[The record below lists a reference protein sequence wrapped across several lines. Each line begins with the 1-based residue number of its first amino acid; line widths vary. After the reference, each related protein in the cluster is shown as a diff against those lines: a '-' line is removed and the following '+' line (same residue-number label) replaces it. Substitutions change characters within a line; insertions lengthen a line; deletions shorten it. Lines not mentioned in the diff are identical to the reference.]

1 MKIGMPCGG
10 TALLNGRNPT
20 TYLEAIKRLRDAKD
34 VGRMDWV
41 CFATGIKMAEGWGHH
56 YKLIDTV
63 AMELEKGIVE
73 NNGCLEQFILC
84 Q

>member
-1 MKIGMPCGG
+1 MWWNLVG

-20 TYLEAIKRLRDAKD
+20 TYLEAIKQLRDAED
-34 VGRMDWV
+34 VGRMDWA
-41 CFATGIKMAEGWGHH
+41 CFATGVKMAETAEGWGHR

-73 NNGCLEQFILC
+73 DNGMSRGISM
-84 Q
+84 